1 VRFAAVVRAFVA
13 AAGCAFSG
21 GQTSVE
27 VGCLQPSL
35 LVIVVVEHKAQTH
48 FEGLLGLSLLPS
60 I

>member
-1 VRFAAVVRAFVA
+1 LLRLFVVLLQPQAALSP
-13 AAGCAFSG
+13 GS
-21 GQTSVE
+21 QTAVE

-48 FEGLLGLSLLPS
+48 FEGLLRLSLLPS